1 MQIEGLAVCLFG
13 LESCVSHELKDM
25 NITPTVV
32 TDGRVYFI
40 ADERDIV
47 RANLKL
53 RTAERV
59 YVRMASFKAETFE
72 ELYQGV
78 KSIPLDKYLPKDA
91 AFPISKA
98 TSLKSTLHSL
108 PSIQSISKKAMIDK
122 MKIIYGEDTI
132 FKETG
137 VKYPIHVFL
146 YKNTADILLDTSGES
161 LHKRGYRAKSSI
173 APIRETLAAAMVM
186 LSPWKRGRILIDPMC
201 GSGTVVIEAALIGA
215 NIAPGIN
222 RNFIGEQFD
231 FLPKKIWVEERKAA
245 LETEISDPF
254 TIYGSDIDKSVLK
267 IAQTNAGYAGVSD
280 FIKFENKDISSI
292 RSDEEYGFLITNPP
306 YGKRIG
312 DKQKIEEIYSKIKK
326 CTYRL
331 KNWSYFVITDY
342 AEIEKTLGKKA
353 SKKRK
358 LYNGMIKTNY
368 YSFLGKKPEN
378 IKGD

>member
-331 KNWSYFVITDY
+331 KNWSYFIITDY

>member
-13 LESCVSHELKDM
+13 LEACVSHELKDM

-331 KNWSYFVITDY
+331 KNWSYFIITDY